1 MQAVLEMGIDI
12 GFTTLEKP
20 NTTELENAYGKDLAF
35 VINRLKKTNVLRIFD
50 EQSIRINAEEMV
62 MIYYKI

>member
-12 GFTTLEKP
+12 GFTTLEKH
-20 NTTELENAYGKDLAF
+20 NTTELEIAYSKDLAF
-35 VINRLKKTNVLRIFD
+35 VINRMKKTNVLRIFD